1 MRTTVYA
8 GDSKTDVWKPNQTS
22 TTPKENLASSP
33 VGASTEQSSR
43 KGGRVSRD
51 LRTVVVMSIQT
62 ECAIHSRGAANCSFA
77 PPTVVAR
84 YKHTETGSASL
95 GSLWP
100 LTHIPP
106 PPPPPNSTTPKRDC
120 SQAKTYPLLF
130 KEKRSYWQLF
140 TQLE

>member
-106 PPPPPNSTTPKRDC
+106 PPPPPPTLPLRREIARRLRHIHYFLKRR
-120 SQAKTYPLLF
+120 
-130 KEKRSYWQLF
+130 EVIGSYLRN
-140 TQLE
+140 